1 MAQIGQMYYR
11 IPSSSGYL
19 TAQVKSGVDFNPYSD
34 LIAQIGSA
42 GTTQLTKVGVQAPPG
57 TQMVLNQLKQ
67 IMIGRTGIYELDEDI
82 AITELYFIQPQNYE
96 RDTTAEEQAKTEGQE
111 GIEEAM
117 TNRETAYL
125 IWTSPDGD
133 AANGYANSWLEIQEQ
148 LDTYTKLLVD
158 TQAALL
164 NEQVLLKRL
173 QDELA
178 TMDPTHSDYQQKEKE
193 IAAAEQAIAKMS
205 SDIDGYNTR
214 LEILKACSENKAK
227 MQEIED
233 TYLAAYTVARARYY
247 EGVNGIYI
255 AGDPGDLENVI
266 IDYIME

>member
-82 AITELYFIQPQNYE
+82 AITELYFIQPQNYK
-96 RDTTAEEQAKTEGQE
+96 RDTDAEELAKAEGQA
-111 GIEEAM
+111 GIEKAM
-117 TNRETAYL
+117 TDRETAYL
-125 IWTSPDGD
+125 IWTSPDEK
-133 AANGYANSWLEIQEQ
+133 AETGYASSWLEIQEQ
-148 LDTYTKLLVD
+148 LDEYTELLTTAQIDLVSE
-158 TQAALL
+158 QA
-164 NEQVLLKRL
+164 RL
-173 QDELA
+173 AILQKELA
-178 TMDPTHSDYQQKEKE
+178 ELVEGTSEYQAKQEE
-193 IAAAEQAIAKMS
+193 IRASETVIAELNSNIASYNNRLAILQACAANQ
-205 SDIDGYNTR
+205 T
-214 LEILKACSENKAK
+214 K
-227 MQEIED
+227 MQSIED

-255 AGDPGDLENVI
+255 AGEPGDLENVI

>member
-96 RDTTAEEQAKTEGQE
+96 RDTEKEEEAKAEGQA
-111 GIEEAM
+111 GIETAM
-117 TNRETAYL
+117 SNRELAYL
-125 IWTSPDGD
+125 AWTSPDGNPD
-133 AANGYANSWLEIQEQ
+133 NGYAVSWLDIQEQ
-148 LDTYTKLLVD
+148 IKEYTNLLAE
-158 TQAALL
+158 TQ
-164 NEQVLLKRL
+164 EVLLEEQATLVLLEK
-173 QDELA
+173 ELEELVEG
-178 TMDPTHSDYQQKEKE
+178 TQEYQLKQQE
-193 IAAAEQAIAKMS
+193 IAAKQATIAQLS
-205 SDIDGYNTR
+205 NNIVDYEAR
-214 LEILKACSENKAK
+214 LEILEACANETTEMRK
-227 MQEIED
+227 IED

-255 AGDPGDLENVI
+255 AGEPGDLENVI

>member
-96 RDTTAEEQAKTEGQE
+96 RDTDAEELAKTEGQQK
-111 GIEEAM
+111 IEEAM
-117 TNRETAYL
+117 TERETAYL

-133 AANGYANSWLEIQEQ
+133 AANGYASSWLEIQEQ
-148 LDTYTKLLVD
+148 LEQYTKLLVD
-158 TQAALL
+158 TQATLL
-164 NEQVLLKRL
+164 NEQVTLKLL

-178 TMDPTHSDYQQKEKE
+178 GLDPTSKEYEQKQQE
-193 IAAAEQAIAKMS
+193 IAASEKAIAKLS
-205 SDIDGYNTR
+205 SDITDYNAR
-214 LEILKACSENKAK
+214 LEILKACSENKVK

-255 AGDPGDLENVI
+255 AGEPGDLENVI